1 MSFTDLIQTFIRR
14 CQVLLSN
21 QRRDYVTDLP
31 EKGDSQAVRSLWQG
45 TFDRPAIDYVT
56 EAIRLRSSFSPWGQT
71 RFGRSRGRQIR
82 YISQGEAE
90 LLAEKP
96 PQASS
101 SVRPKAE
108 PSAGAV
114 AGRRARRP
122 SERQEGPEG
131 PTTSAAVRWG
141 AVAGRSRTLPLS
153 AAMPATGDDGE
164 KRTSTA
170 ETGGL
175 R

>member
-21 QRRDYVTDLP
+21 QRRDYVTGNP
-31 EKGDSQAVRSLWQG
+31 EKGDSQAVWSLWQG
-45 TFDRPAIDYVT
+45 TWPAIDYVT
-56 EAIRLRSSFSPWGQT
+56 EANSLRSSFSPWGQL

-90 LLAEKP
+90 LLVEKP

-170 ETGGL
+170 ETGGV